1 MQSDLCF
8 TTIISFVFSPHVVFK
23 SFLGC
28 HVGVTNSPLSTLFHG
43 SELLVFNH
51 CLKAPY
57 ISAFSSR
64 SIKFYTRTFKG
75 FGVIHIVR
83 THKGGREGSCGRGG
97 GGWGQPPPPPPP
109 PGLLIFRFFST
120 RDIFIPTTLN
130 INFQS
135 FLLHF

>member
-8 TTIISFVFSPHVVFK
+8 TTISSFVFSPHVVFK

-83 THKGGREGSCGRGG
+83 THKGGREGSS
-97 GGWGQPPPPPPP
+97 PLPPPP